1 MNTHLQN
8 IQEIKKGCGYVRENE
23 PYICNENHLC
33 LYCKSKLSGYLLAV
47 KNELE
52 EITKKIIEITHE
64 GEDYVNIR
72 IGNKEF
78 GEITEPAPFN
88 ILIKNQ
94 QNRITD
100 CKEAIKLG
108 EENDN

>member
-47 KNELE
+47 KKILKFLE
-52 EITKKIIEITHE
+52 KFFR
-64 GEDYVNIR
+64 DYYNLD
-72 IGNKEF
+72 NPYDYEYNS
-78 GEITEPAPFN
+78 GEIAHTE
-88 ILIKNQ
+88 LKEE
-94 QNRITD
+94 ITD

-108 EENDN
+108 EENG